1 MLRVHIPVQKA
12 NALLNA
18 NYTQYLHKNSNT
30 SILATLSY
38 SVPPDVKEHVS
49 FIYPTD
55 Q

>member
-1 MLRVHIPVQKA
+1 MLRAHIPVHQA
-12 NALLNA
+12 NVLLNA
-18 NYTQYLHKNSNT
+18 NYTQYLHKDSNT

-38 SVPPDVKEHVS
+38 SVPPDVKEHLS